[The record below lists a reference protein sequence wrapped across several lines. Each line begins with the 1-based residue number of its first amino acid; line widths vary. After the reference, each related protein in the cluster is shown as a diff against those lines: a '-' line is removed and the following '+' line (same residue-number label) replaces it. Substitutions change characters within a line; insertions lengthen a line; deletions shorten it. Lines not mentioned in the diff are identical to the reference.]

1 MSTTQVDKGQQH
13 TLVVWSVL
21 MTSLACMYNW
31 SRVLWKETFANG
43 SCFVALTVVLRVIS
57 RLIVTRKL
65 GADDWI
71 MLVGLVCS
79 FQHAAC
85 LVIGNIRS

>member
-1 MSTTQVDKGQQH
+1 
-13 TLVVWSVL
+13 
-21 MTSLACMYNW
+21 
-31 SRVLWKETFANG
+31 
-43 SCFVALTVVLRVIS
+43 VVLRVIS